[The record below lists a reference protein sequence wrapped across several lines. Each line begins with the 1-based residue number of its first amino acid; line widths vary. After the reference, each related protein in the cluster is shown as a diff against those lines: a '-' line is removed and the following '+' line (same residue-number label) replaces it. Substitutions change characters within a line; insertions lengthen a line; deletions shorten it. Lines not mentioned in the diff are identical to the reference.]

1 MREGES
7 HVGNQKRKC
16 RSAAANN
23 NNMRAWVRIVRQKRL
38 LCCLCPGLDHS
49 HWWSLFFFSLSLSL
63 FLSLA
68 NGWMDGWTFLLLLT
82 AFIPDPLD
90 DVHHGRKKRDYLP
103 FGLGGR
109 IEAQLLPS
117 PMRRRTNTST
127 DGHWN
132 PFDASHPVLP
142 SVVSP
147 SHPPSLSS
155 RFFTLSTPISCRRR
169 TDRTDRT
176 LVRHS

>member
-1 MREGES
+1 MREGEI

-38 LCCLCPGLDHS
+38 L
-49 HWWSLFFFSLSLSL
+49 LFVSWTRSFSLVVSFFLSL

-68 NGWMDGWTFLLLLT
+68 NGWIDGWTFLLLLT

-90 DVHHGRKKRDYLP
+90 DVHQGRKQRDYLP

-147 SHPPSLSS
+147 SLPPSLPLILILYCVHTYELSS
-155 RFFTLSTPISCRRR
+155 SY
-169 TDRTDRT
+169 
-176 LVRHS
+176 

>member
-38 LCCLCPGLDHS
+38 LLFVS
-49 HWWSLFFFSLSLSL
+49 WTRSFSLVVSFFFSLSL

-90 DVHHGRKKRDYLP
+90 DVHHGRKKKRLLTFWAWRQDRGTASSQSHAP
-103 FGLGGR
+103 PDQHINGR
-109 IEAQLLPS
+109 ALES
-117 PMRRRTNTST
+117 FRRLSSS
-127 DGHWN
+127 
-132 PFDASHPVLP
+132 ASLSCIPL
-142 SVVSP
+142 
-147 SHPPSLSS
+147 PPSLPLILILYCVYTYELLSS
-155 RFFTLSTPISCRRR
+155 Y
-169 TDRTDRT
+169 
-176 LVRHS
+176 

>member
-38 LCCLCPGLDHS
+38 LLFVS
-49 HWWSLFFFSLSLSL
+49 WTRSFSLVVSFFFFSLSL

-90 DVHHGRKKRDYLP
+90 DVHHGRKKKRLLTFWAWRQDRGTASSQSHAP
-103 FGLGGR
+103 PDQHINGR
-109 IEAQLLPS
+109 ALES
-117 PMRRRTNTST
+117 FRRLSSS
-127 DGHWN
+127 
-132 PFDASHPVLP
+132 ASLSCIPL
-142 SVVSP
+142 
-147 SHPPSLSS
+147 PPSLPLIQILYSVYTYKLSS
-155 RFFTLSTPISCRRR
+155 SY
-169 TDRTDRT
+169 
-176 LVRHS
+176 

>member
-38 LCCLCPGLDHS
+38 LLFVS
-49 HWWSLFFFSLSLSL
+49 WTRSFSLVVSFFFSLSF

-90 DVHHGRKKRDYLP
+90 DVHHGRKKETTYLL
-103 FGLGGR
+103 GLAAGSRHSFFPVPCAAGPTHQR
-109 IEAQLLPS
+109 TGIGILSTSLIQCFPQLYPPPTLP
-117 PMRRRTNTST
+117 
-127 DGHWN
+127 
-132 PFDASHPVLP
+132 
-142 SVVSP
+142 P
-147 SHPPSLSS
+147 SHPDSL
-155 RFFTLSTPISCRRR
+155 LC
-169 TDRTDRT
+169 
-176 LVRHS
+176 LHL

>member
-38 LCCLCPGLDHS
+38 LLFVS
-49 HWWSLFFFSLSLSL
+49 WTRSFSLVVSFFFSLSLSF
-63 FLSLA
+63 FLWQMD
-68 NGWMDGWTFLLLLT
+68 GWMDGWTFLLLLT